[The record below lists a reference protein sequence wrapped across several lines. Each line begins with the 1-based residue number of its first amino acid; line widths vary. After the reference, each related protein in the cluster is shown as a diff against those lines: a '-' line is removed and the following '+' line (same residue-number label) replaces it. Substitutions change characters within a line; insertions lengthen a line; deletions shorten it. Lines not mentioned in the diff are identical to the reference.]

1 MVCGTGSSLFVRI
14 EGQPLRHIGGKG
26 YLIDTGG
33 SGFELGRDALC
44 MAMRAVDGRC
54 QGTILTELLADMLG
68 EPVCDAVIPKVHRG
82 GRPYIATLAAAV
94 FAGRKAGDWACEE
107 IFDRGASLMA
117 DLVWAAEPL
126 F

>member
-1 MVCGTGSSLFVRI
+1 
-14 EGQPLRHIGGKG
+14 
-26 YLIDTGG
+26 
-33 SGFELGRDALC
+33 

-94 FAGRKAGDWACEE
+94 FAGRKAGAWACEE
-107 IFDRGASLMA
+107 IFDRGASWLGA
-117 DLVWAAEPL
+117 L